1 MKKPEKKSLKLE
13 FKKFLEKIQNESDFT
28 KEEFLKKKIVFEVK
42 NLKSFLK
49 IKDLNLN
56 FTLLDRDEE
65 ELKDNTYSTILDL
78 IDPNI
83 VYIDTELNEFYAKTN
98 VTQYYVNKTK
108 NTIELVVKFPQNPK
122 IQFSKFDLELNGKKV
137 TSKILEKEK
146 AKEKYNDAI
155 ASGNV
160 GIISSIEDKFIK
172 VNIGNIAPF
181 GVVKLTTEFIQ
192 FITSEDMSYCFETMR
207 NYPVINDRYFDL
219 KDVKAKIIL
228 KCHSRITRLIT
239 FGLNNENIIEQFNK
253 IYNECEISFAIN
265 EIKKKNKNKNFKI
278 LFRTEAM
285 NDLNLISQYDPIKK
299 ETSCILSMLYCKE
312 DIKIPSSEY
321 PDINKRLNYIETYQ
335 KNIINNDPSLFIFII
350 DQSGSMSGQP
360 IELVKETL
368 IFFMQSLPKNSY
380 FQLIGFGSNVEF
392 INENP
397 VEYTEDNVKKTIK
410 KIKALYAN
418 LGGTELILPLRE
430 IYKEENY
437 NNINLGR
444 NIFILTDGETMQE
457 KECLNIISENSHKY
471 RVHSFGIGSEYDKKF
486 IEECGIR
493 GKGSYNFVNDISKI
507 KEAVIQSLNNS
518 LRSYM
523 FDVKFNLKDQKF
535 EYDFTPIN
543 SMCYQDE
550 ILNYYFII
558 KGKIDKDQIK
568 VGLQYYLKKK
578 LIEKEFIFKKNKM
591 IKDEDGDIISKI
603 IIGNI
608 LNNTNQSNA
617 IEKEKNIELSL
628 KYKVLSEYTSLFA
641 KIENE
646 NANIDQQGL
655 KLIEQN
661 YIEEYDKKEPNE
673 RKIINEDGESE
684 DVEELEGQEPTEYDE
699 KPGKKKPKM
708 KKYAQ
713 KKGDIIKLEE
723 ESPSESEPLEE
734 EPSRKKKPKA
744 KKPQNMITKDSK
756 RVKVVYDKK
765 VPNKRKIINEDSE
778 TEDVEELEDQKPTEY
793 DEKTGKKKSKKTKYV
808 QKKGDII
815 KLEEESPSESEP
827 IEEEP
832 SRKKK
837 PKKKIYIN
845 KDEESEESEESQI
858 FDFKKMVLTQNII
871 NGNWTLNAQTKFLIE
886 EEKIIFNKIEKII
899 NQKNLGKNEQDII
912 ITILVLH
919 SLLKNKDINRLEY
932 AIIIN
937 KGLEYLKS
945 FGIDYNEIKKKL

>member
-108 NTIELVVKFPQNPK
+108 STIELVVKFPQNPK
-122 IQFSKFDLELNGKKV
+122 VQFSKFDLELNGKKV

-172 VNIGNIAPF
+172 VKIGNIAPF

-239 FGLNNENIIEQFNK
+239 FGLNNENIVEQFNK
-253 IYNECEISFAIN
+253 LYNECEISFAIN

-285 NDLNLISQYDPIKK
+285 NDLNFISQYDSIKK

-312 DIKIPSSEY
+312 NIKIPSSEY

-350 DQSGSMSGQP
+350 DQSGSMSGRP

-410 KIKALYAN
+410 KIKALDAN

-430 IYKEENY
+430 IYNEENY

-444 NIFILTDGETMQE
+444 NIFILTDGRTLLG
-457 KECLNIISENSHKY
+457 KECLNIISENSYKY
-471 RVHSFGIGSEYDKKF
+471 RVHSFGIGSGYDKKF

-507 KEAVIQSLNNS
+507 KEAVIQALNSS

-523 FDVKFNLKDQKF
+523 FDVKFTLKDQKF
-535 EYDFTPIN
+535 EYDFTPVN

-558 KGKIDKDQIK
+558 KDKIDKDQIK

-578 LIEKEFIFKKNKM
+578 LIEKEFIFKKNNM

-608 LNNTNQSNA
+608 LNNTNQRNA

-655 KLIEQN
+655 KLIQQN
-661 YIEEYDKKEPNE
+661 YIEDSE
-673 RKIINEDGESE
+673 IIAQEENILNEDGESD
-684 DVEELEGQEPTEYDE
+684 DVEELEDQKT
-699 KPGKKKPKM
+699 GKKKPKM
-708 KKYAQ
+708 KKYICN
-713 KKGDIIKLEE
+713 KGDIIELEE

-734 EPSRKKKPKA
+734 EPTRRPKMKKPK
-744 KKPQNMITKDSK
+744 NMKTKDGK
-756 RVKVVYDKK
+756 RVKVVNDIKE
-765 VPNKRKIINEDSE
+765 PNKRKIIYEDG
-778 TEDVEELEDQKPTEY
+778 EELEDQEPTEY
-793 DEKTGKKKSKKTKYV
+793 NEKTGKKKPKKKKYV
-808 QKKGDII
+808 NKKDDVI
-815 KLEEESPSESEP
+815 KLEEETPSESEP
-827 IEEEP
+827 E
-832 SRKKK
+832 
-837 PKKKIYIN
+837 
-845 KDEESEESEESQI
+845 EESQN

-871 NGNWTLNAQTKFLIE
+871 NGNWTLNPQTKFLIE
-886 EEKIIFNKIEKII
+886 KEEIIFNKIEKII

-919 SLLKNKDINRLEY
+919 FLLKNKDINRLEY
-932 AIIIN
+932 TLIIN

>member
-1 MKKPEKKSLKLE
+1 MKKHEKTSLKLE

-56 FTLLDRDEE
+56 YTLLDRDEE

-108 NTIELVVKFPQNPK
+108 KTIELVVKFPQNPK
-122 IQFSKFDLELNGKKV
+122 VQFSKFDLELNGKKV

-192 FITSEDMSYCFETMR
+192 FITSEDMSYCFETMK
-207 NYPVINDRYFDL
+207 NYPVINDRYFNL

-239 FGLNNENIIEQFNK
+239 FGLNNENIVEQFNK
-253 IYNECEISFAIN
+253 LYNECEISFAIN
-265 EIKKKNKNKNFKI
+265 GKKKYQNKNFKI

-285 NDLNLISQYDPIKK
+285 NDLNFISQYDPIKK
-299 ETSCILSMLYCKE
+299 ETSCILSMIYCKE
-312 DIKIPSSEY
+312 DIKIPLSEY

-350 DQSGSMSGQP
+350 DQSGSMHGEP

-380 FQLIGFGSNVEF
+380 FQLIGFGSSVKF

-410 KIKALYAN
+410 KIKALDAN

-444 NIFILTDGETMQE
+444 NIFILTDGETDEE
-457 KECLNIISENSHKY
+457 KNCLNIISENSHKY
-471 RVHSFGIGSEYDKKF
+471 RVHSFGIGHLYKKQF

-507 KEAVIQSLNNS
+507 KEAVIKSLNNS

-523 FDVKFNLKDQKF
+523 FDVKFTLKDKKF

-558 KGKIDKDQIK
+558 KDKIDKDQIK

-608 LNNTNQSNA
+608 LNNTNQSNV

-628 KYKVLSEYTSLFA
+628 KYKVLSEYTPLFA

-646 NANIDQQGL
+646 NTNVDQQGL

-661 YIEEYDKKEPNE
+661 YIEDSEISAQEENISISDDDSGNS
-673 RKIINEDGESE
+673 EDG
-684 DVEELEGQEPTEYDE
+684 
-699 KPGKKKPKM
+699 KKVKVKYHGKPKM
-708 KKYAQ
+708 KKYVNR
-713 KKGDIIKLEE
+713 KGDIISLEE
-723 ESPSESEPLEE
+723 ETPSESEPLEE
-734 EPSRKKKPKA
+734 EPP
-744 KKPQNMITKDSK
+744 
-756 RVKVVYDKK
+756 
-765 VPNKRKIINEDSE
+765 
-778 TEDVEELEDQKPTEY
+778 
-793 DEKTGKKKSKKTKYV
+793 
-808 QKKGDII
+808 
-815 KLEEESPSESEP
+815 PS
-827 IEEEP
+827 
-832 SRKKK
+832 
-837 PKKKIYIN
+837 
-845 KDEESEESEESQI
+845 KDEESEESQV

-871 NGNWTLNAQTKFLIE
+871 NGNWTLNTQTKFLIE
-886 EEKIIFNKIEKII
+886 KEKIIFNKIEKII
-899 NQKNLGKNEQDII
+899 NQKNPGKNEQDII

-919 SLLKNKDINRLEY
+919 FLLKNKDINRFEY
-932 AIIIN
+932 TLIIN

>member
-108 NTIELVVKFPQNPK
+108 STIELVVKFPQNPK
-122 IQFSKFDLELNGKKV
+122 VQFSKFDLELNGKKV

-172 VNIGNIAPF
+172 VKIGNIAPF

-192 FITSEDMSYCFETMR
+192 FITSEDMSYCFETLR

-239 FGLNNENIIEQFNK
+239 FGLNNENIVEQFNK
-253 IYNECEISFAIN
+253 LYNECEISFAIN

-285 NDLNLISQYDPIKK
+285 NDLNFISQYDSIKK

-312 DIKIPSSEY
+312 NIKIPSSEY

-350 DQSGSMSGQP
+350 DQSGSMSGRP

-410 KIKALYAN
+410 KIKALDAN

-430 IYKEENY
+430 IYNEENY

-444 NIFILTDGETMQE
+444 NIFILTDGRTLLG
-457 KECLNIISENSHKY
+457 KECLNIISENSYKY
-471 RVHSFGIGSEYDKKF
+471 RVHSFGIGSGYDKKF

-507 KEAVIQSLNNS
+507 KEAVIQALNSS

-523 FDVKFNLKDQKF
+523 FDVKFTLKDQKF
-535 EYDFTPIN
+535 EYDFTPVN

-558 KGKIDKDQIK
+558 KDKIDKDQIK

-578 LIEKEFIFKKNKM
+578 LIEKEFIFKKNNM

-608 LNNTNQSNA
+608 LNNTNQRNA

-655 KLIEQN
+655 KLIQQN
-661 YIEEYDKKEPNE
+661 YIEDSE
-673 RKIINEDGESE
+673 IIAQEENILNEDGESD
-684 DVEELEGQEPTEYDE
+684 DVEELEDQKT
-699 KPGKKKPKM
+699 GKKKPKM
-708 KKYAQ
+708 KKYICN
-713 KKGDIIKLEE
+713 KGDIIELEE

-734 EPSRKKKPKA
+734 EPIGKPKMKKPK
-744 KKPQNMITKDSK
+744 NMKTKDGK
-756 RVKVVYDKK
+756 RVKVVNDIKE
-765 VPNKRKIINEDSE
+765 PNKRKIIYEDG
-778 TEDVEELEDQKPTEY
+778 EELEDQEPTEY
-793 DEKTGKKKSKKTKYV
+793 NEKTGKKKPKKKKYV
-808 QKKGDII
+808 NKKDDVI
-815 KLEEESPSESEP
+815 KLEEETPSESEP
-827 IEEEP
+827 E
-832 SRKKK
+832 
-837 PKKKIYIN
+837 
-845 KDEESEESEESQI
+845 EESQN

-871 NGNWTLNAQTKFLIE
+871 NGNWTLNPQTKFLIE
-886 EEKIIFNKIEKII
+886 KEEIIFNKIEKII

-919 SLLKNKDINRLEY
+919 FLLKNKDINRLEY
-932 AIIIN
+932 TLIIN

>member
-83 VYIDTELNEFYAKTN
+83 VYIDTELNEFYAK
-98 VTQYYVNKTK
+98 
-108 NTIELVVKFPQNPK
+108 FPQNPK
-122 IQFSKFDLELNGKKV
+122 VQFSKFDLELNGKKV

-172 VNIGNIAPF
+172 VKIGNIAPF

-192 FITSEDMSYCFETMR
+192 FITSEDMSYCFETLR

-239 FGLNNENIIEQFNK
+239 FGLNNENIVEQFNK
-253 IYNECEISFAIN
+253 LYNECEISFAIN

-285 NDLNLISQYDPIKK
+285 NDLNFISQYDSIKK

-312 DIKIPSSEY
+312 NIKIPSSEY

-350 DQSGSMSGQP
+350 DQSGSMSGRP

-410 KIKALYAN
+410 KIKALDAN

-430 IYKEENY
+430 IYNEENY

-444 NIFILTDGETMQE
+444 NIFILTDGRTLLG
-457 KECLNIISENSHKY
+457 KECLNIISENSYKY
-471 RVHSFGIGSEYDKKF
+471 RVHSFGIGSGYDKKF

-507 KEAVIQSLNNS
+507 KEAVIQALNSS

-523 FDVKFNLKDQKF
+523 FDVKFTLKDQKF
-535 EYDFTPIN
+535 EYDFTPVN

-558 KGKIDKDQIK
+558 KDKIDKDQIK

-578 LIEKEFIFKKNKM
+578 LIEKEFIFKKNKI

-608 LNNTNQSNA
+608 LNNTNQRNA

-655 KLIEQN
+655 KLIQQN
-661 YIEEYDKKEPNE
+661 YIEDSE
-673 RKIINEDGESE
+673 IIAQEENILNEDGESD
-684 DVEELEGQEPTEYDE
+684 DVEELEDQKT
-699 KPGKKKPKM
+699 GKKKPKM
-708 KKYAQ
+708 KKYICN
-713 KKGDIIKLEE
+713 KGDIIELEE

-734 EPSRKKKPKA
+734 EPIGKPKMKKPK
-744 KKPQNMITKDSK
+744 NMKTKDGK
-756 RVKVVYDKK
+756 RVKVVNDIKE
-765 VPNKRKIINEDSE
+765 PNKRKIIYEDG
-778 TEDVEELEDQKPTEY
+778 EELEDQEPTEY
-793 DEKTGKKKSKKTKYV
+793 NEKTGKKKPKKKKYV
-808 QKKGDII
+808 NKKDDVI
-815 KLEEESPSESEP
+815 KLEEETPSESEP
-827 IEEEP
+827 E
-832 SRKKK
+832 
-837 PKKKIYIN
+837 
-845 KDEESEESEESQI
+845 EESQN

-871 NGNWTLNAQTKFLIE
+871 NGNWTLNPQTKFLIE
-886 EEKIIFNKIEKII
+886 KEEIIFNKIEKII

-919 SLLKNKDINRLEY
+919 FLLKNKDINRLEY
-932 AIIIN
+932 TLIIN

>member
-1 MKKPEKKSLKLE
+1 M
-13 FKKFLEKIQNESDFT
+13 
-28 KEEFLKKKIVFEVK
+28 
-42 NLKSFLK
+42 
-49 IKDLNLN
+49 
-56 FTLLDRDEE
+56 
-65 ELKDNTYSTILDL
+65 
-78 IDPNI
+78 
-83 VYIDTELNEFYAKTN
+83 
-98 VTQYYVNKTK
+98 TQYYVNKPK
-108 NTIELVVKFPQNPK
+108 STIELVVKFPQNPK
-122 IQFSKFDLELNGKKV
+122 VQFSKFDLELNGKKV
-137 TSKILEKEK
+137 TSNILEKEK

-172 VNIGNIAPF
+172 VNIGNIAPL

-192 FITSEDMSYCFETMR
+192 FITSEDMSYCFETMT

-239 FGLNNENIIEQFNK
+239 FGLNNENIVEQFNK
-253 IYNECEISFAIN
+253 LYNECEISFAIN

-335 KNIINNDPSLFIFII
+335 KNIINNYPSLFIFII
-350 DQSGSMSGQP
+350 DQSGSMSGRP

-380 FQLIGFGSNVEF
+380 FQLIGFSSSVKF

-410 KIKALYAN
+410 KIKTLFP

-430 IYKEENY
+430 IYNEENY

-444 NIFILTDGETMQE
+444 NIFILTDGRTLLG

-471 RVHSFGIGSEYDKKF
+471 RVHSFGIGSGYDKKF
-486 IEECGIR
+486 IKECGIR

-523 FDVKFNLKDQKF
+523 FDVKFTLKDQKF

-543 SMCYQDE
+543 NMCYQDE

-568 VGLQYYLKKK
+568 IGLQYYLKKK

-655 KLIEQN
+655 KLIQQN

-673 RKIINEDGESE
+673 RKIINEDGE
-684 DVEELEGQEPTEYDE
+684 
-699 KPGKKKPKM
+699 
-708 KKYAQ
+708 
-713 KKGDIIKLEE
+713 
-723 ESPSESEPLEE
+723 
-734 EPSRKKKPKA
+734 
-744 KKPQNMITKDSK
+744 
-756 RVKVVYDKK
+756 
-765 VPNKRKIINEDSE
+765 
-778 TEDVEELEDQKPTEY
+778 TEDVEELEDQEPTENN
-793 DEKTGKKKSKKTKYV
+793 EKTGKKKPKKKKYPTK
-808 QKKGDII
+808 KSDLIE
-815 KLEEESPSESEP
+815 LEEESPSESEP

-832 SRKKK
+832 SRKK
-837 PKKKIYIN
+837 IYRN

-886 EEKIIFNKIEKII
+886 KEKIIFNKIEKII

-912 ITILVLH
+912 ITLLVLH
-919 SLLKNKDINRLEY
+919 FLLKNKDINRVEY
-932 AIIIN
+932 TLIIN